1 LSLLEIR
8 NVTKKFGGLTAVN
21 DCSLELEE
29 NSILGL
35 IGPNGSG
42 KTTLFN
48 LITGF
53 LQLDGGEI
61 SFKGKRL
68 NKLKPHDITR
78 LGIGRTFQRIAIFP
92 KLTVL
97 QNMLVPAHKM
107 QRALDL
113 LKFVGLIELKD
124 ELAQNLSVGQ
134 QKLLEFARILMLEP
148 ELLLLDEPAAGI
160 HPDMIKRMLAHIRE
174 LQDRGK
180 TFIIVEHNIP
190 AIMEISERIIVL
202 NYGEIIAEGTPQ
214 QIQQDARVIE
224 AYLGAHK

>member
-1 LSLLEIR
+1 
-8 NVTKKFGGLTAVN
+8 
-21 DCSLELEE
+21 
-29 NSILGL
+29 
-35 IGPNGSG
+35 
-42 KTTLFN
+42 
-48 LITGF
+48 
-53 LQLDGGEI
+53 
-61 SFKGKRL
+61 
-68 NKLKPHDITR
+68 
-78 LGIGRTFQRIAIFP
+78 
-92 KLTVL
+92 
-97 QNMLVPAHKM
+97 M

-160 HPDMIKRMLAHIRE
+160 HPEMIKRMLAHIRE
-174 LQDRGK
+174 LQDKGK